1 MGDLLF
7 APFAGMAVG
16 NPNQEADLRER
27 ERLWQ
32 RVWCECPGIGWTRL
46 EGLRDQFSS
55 LEQAWGADLRD
66 LKAATGLGPMG
77 LATLEAY
84 RQRWG
89 QTPLP
94 QPLTAAARLQW
105 HRRRCLLPN
114 DRALPDA
121 IRTLERPPLQLY
133 WQGNGSLW
141 PRLRKQQAV
150 AVVGTRRPSRH
161 GEMMARAIGQALA
174 EAGWPVVSGLAE
186 GIDAAAHSGCLE
198 RHGRPVAVLGT
209 PLERVYPRHHEDLQ
223 QRVARQ
229 GLLVS
234 ELPAGAAVQPGHF
247 AARNRLQ
254 VALAKAVVVVEC
266 PTASGALH
274 SARLA
279 WDHGLPVWVVPADA
293 GKVSA
298 SGSNRLLQQGATA
311 LLDPADLIKELGP
324 GPLLQQDQQ
333 RSPPTPAAA
342 GNLQLRE
349 AALLAALGRGA
360 SLEQLCE
367 RLRQTPGVLSKR
379 LLQLELAGLLRAE
392 PGLWW
397 RPC

>member
-16 NPNQEADLRER
+16 KPNQEADLRER

-32 RVWCECPGIGWTRL
+32 RVWSECPGIGWTRL
-46 EGLRDQFSS
+46 QGLHEQFSS
-55 LEQAWGADLRD
+55 LEQAWGADLGD
-66 LKAATGLGPMG
+66 LKAATGLGPKG

-89 QTPLP
+89 PKPLP
-94 QPLTAAARLQW
+94 QPLTPAARLLW
-105 HRRRCLLPN
+105 RRRRCLLPD

-121 IRTLERPPLQLY
+121 IRALERPPLQLY
-133 WQGNGSLW
+133 WQGNGALW

-161 GEMMARAIGQALA
+161 GEVMARAIGQALA
-174 EAGWPVVSGLAE
+174 DAGWPVVSGLAE
-186 GIDAAAHSGCLE
+186 GIDAAAHAGCLE
-198 RHGRPVAVLGT
+198 RQGRPVAVLGT
-209 PLERVYPRHHEDLQ
+209 PLERVYPRHHGELQ
-223 QRVARQ
+223 QRVADQ
-229 GLLVS
+229 GLLIS

-266 PTASGALH
+266 PAASGALH

-279 WDHGLPVWVVPADA
+279 WDQGLPVWVVPADA

-311 LLDPADLIKELGP
+311 LLDPADLIRELGA
-324 GPLLQQDQQ
+324 GPLRHQGQL
-333 RSPPTPAAA
+333 SCPPLPAAA
-342 GNLQLRE
+342 GSLQLRE

>member
-7 APFAGMAVG
+7 APFAGIAVG
-16 NPNQEADLRER
+16 KPNQEADLRER

-46 EGLRDQFSS
+46 QGLRDQFSS
-55 LEQAWGADLRD
+55 LEQAWGADLHD
-66 LKAATGLGPMG
+66 LKAATGLGPKG
-77 LATLEAY
+77 LARLEAY

-94 QPLTAAARLQW
+94 QPLTPAARLQW
-105 HRRRCLLPN
+105 RRRRCLLPD
-114 DRALPDA
+114 DRALPEA
-121 IRTLERPPLQLY
+121 IRALERPPLQLY
-133 WQGNGSLW
+133 WQGNGALW

-161 GEMMARAIGQALA
+161 GEVMARAIGQALA

-186 GIDAAAHSGCLE
+186 GIDAAAHAGCLE
-198 RHGRPVAVLGT
+198 RQGHPVAVLGT

-266 PTASGALH
+266 PAASGALH

-279 WDHGLPVWVVPADA
+279 WDQGLPVWVVPADA

-298 SGSNRLLQQGATA
+298 SGSNRLLLQGATA
-311 LLDPADLIKELGP
+311 LLDPADLIRELGA
-324 GPLLQQDQQ
+324 GPLRPQGQTS
-333 RSPPTPAAA
+333 SPPMPAAA
-342 GNLQLRE
+342 GSLQLRE

>member
-32 RVWCECPGIGWTRL
+32 RVWWECPGIGWTRL
-46 EGLRDQFSS
+46 QGLRDQFSS

-66 LKAATGLGPMG
+66 LKAATGLGPKG

-324 GPLLQQDQQ
+324 GPLLQQGQLLTPPPPAHPGNIQ
-333 RSPPTPAAA
+333 IRKAARAAAPGPGAGRAQTSQACPPTP
-342 GNLQLRE
+342 
-349 AALLAALGRGA
+349 GR
-360 SLEQLCE
+360 SVQ
-367 RLRQTPGVLSKR
+367 RV
-379 LLQLELAGLLRAE
+379 
-392 PGLWW
+392 
-397 RPC
+397 

>member
-7 APFAGMAVG
+7 APFAGMALAER
-16 NPNQEADLRER
+16 NQEADLRER
-27 ERLWQ
+27 TRLWQ
-32 RVWCECPGIGWTRL
+32 RIWCECPGIGWVRL
-46 EGLRDQFSS
+46 QGLHNQFSS

-66 LKAATGLGPMG
+66 LKAATGLGPKG
-77 LATLEAY
+77 LAAVEAY
-84 RQRWG
+84 RHRWG
-89 QTPLP
+89 QHPLP
-94 QPLTAAARLQW
+94 QPLTPAARRQW
-105 HRRRCLLPN
+105 RRRRCLLP
-114 DRALPDA
+114 DDQALPDA

-133 WQGNGSLW
+133 WEGNGALW
-141 PRLRKQQAV
+141 PRLREQEAV

-161 GEMMARAIGQALA
+161 GEVMARAIGQALA

-186 GIDAAAHSGCLE
+186 GIDAAAHAGCLE
-198 RHGRPVAVLGT
+198 RNGRPVAVLGT
-209 PLERVYPRHHEDLQ
+209 PLERVYPRHHGELQ

-229 GLLVS
+229 GLLIS

-298 SGSNRLLQQGATA
+298 AGSNRLLQQGATA
-311 LLDPADLIKELGP
+311 LLDPADLIRELGA
-324 GPLLQQDQQ
+324 GPLLHQGQQS
-333 RSPPTPAAA
+333 RPPSPAAT
-342 GNLQLRE
+342 GSLQLRE

>member
-16 NPNQEADLRER
+16 ERNQEADLQER

-32 RVWCECPGIGWTRL
+32 RVWCECPGIGWRRL
-46 EGLRDQFSS
+46 QGLRHHFSS
-55 LEQAWGADLRD
+55 LEQAWSADGRDLRS
-66 LKAATGLGPMG
+66 ATGLGPKG

-94 QPLTAAARLQW
+94 QPLTPAARLQW
-105 HRRRCLLPN
+105 RRRRCLLP
-114 DRALPDA
+114 DDPALPDS

-133 WQGNGSLW
+133 WQGNGTLW
-141 PRLRKQQAV
+141 PHLRQQQAI

-161 GEMMARAIGQALA
+161 GEVMARAIGQALA

-186 GIDAAAHSGCLE
+186 GIDAAAHAGCLE

-209 PLERVYPRHHEDLQ
+209 PLERVYPRHHGDLQ

-229 GLLVS
+229 GLLIS

-298 SGSNRLLQQGATA
+298 SGSNRLLLQGATA
-311 LLDPADLIKELGP
+311 LLDPADLIRDLGP
-324 GPLLQQDQQ
+324 GPLLHQGQQS
-333 RSPPTPAAA
+333 SPPTPAAP
-342 GNLQLRE
+342 GSLELRE